1 MQPTIEL
8 RVYKDTTQEA
18 SSMFNRTGYSAP
30 SPFIK
35 KGKDGDA
42 QPINKPTAD
51 STPRFPIKVIDFEE
65 NLYQSNFIN
74 YIKENNFYKFY

>member
-1 MQPTIEL
+1 MIFTISADMMQPTIEL

-18 SSMFNRTGYSAP
+18 SSKFNRTGYSAP

-42 QPINKPTAD
+42 QPINKPAAD
-51 STPRFPIKVIDFEE
+51 SIPRFPIKIMNFEKD
-65 NLYQSNFIN
+65 LYQSNFMN
-74 YIKENNFYKFY
+74 

>member
-1 MQPTIEL
+1 MIFTISADIMQPTIEL

-42 QPINKPTAD
+42 QPINKPTQI
-51 STPRFPIKVIDFEE
+51 S
-65 NLYQSNFIN
+65 Y
-74 YIKENNFYKFY
+74 